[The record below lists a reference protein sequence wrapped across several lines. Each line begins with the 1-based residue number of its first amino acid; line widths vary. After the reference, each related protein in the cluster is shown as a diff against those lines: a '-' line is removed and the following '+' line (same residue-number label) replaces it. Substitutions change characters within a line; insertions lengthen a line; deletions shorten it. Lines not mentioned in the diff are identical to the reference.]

1 MRMLRWAPAFT
12 LLFCTISCPLVAL
25 GQTSGPS
32 VNMVSGTGWTNGDPF
47 LQRQNEP
54 SLAVSTRNTL
64 HLFGGANDYRSVD
77 IAGLAGQS
85 ERADAWLG
93 IFKSFDGGQ
102 TWQSTLLPGFPLD
115 SSPAGTS
122 SPLHG
127 FQAAADPTVRAG
139 TNGLFYYSGIAFN
152 RGSNGA
158 GVVFVSRFIDND
170 NKENGDPTHTNGSLT
185 NLAPTD
191 PVQYLS
197 TVIVDTGN
205 AGQFLDKPWIA
216 TDVPR
221 GTATCSVPFTKP
233 DGTQGTQTIPA
244 GRVYLAYTSFNGNL
258 LDTKIM
264 FSSSQDCGATWSKPT
279 KLSES
284 NSVNQG
290 TIIVVDPSSAN
301 KAAATIYVAWRR
313 FATSS
318 QPDALMIA
326 KSADGG
332 NTFTKALQAVTFPAA
347 CSTTAPASTGC
358 AFDQGTTV
366 ASFRTS
372 AFPALT
378 VDDTGRVY
386 LAWSQRQASGD
397 TLIMMQ
403 VSADG
408 LNWSSAPALM
418 DNGLVLDDN
427 GNAFSN
433 LSGRGHQ
440 LMPSLNFSAGKLSLV
455 YFDFREDHTLGFFTE
470 NPDLTSY
477 TETRQFE
484 GELTGN
490 PGSNL
495 VFNSFV
501 SDAAP
506 PLTTRRHTIDVKG
519 AQASPLPP
527 GSLGVPGFAAFRISR
542 YLFGIN
548 PFDNANQAE
557 QLQVDAPD
565 LPMFEQG
572 TVPFFGDYIDIAA
585 APPFLFQNGKWIFN
599 TNSSNLPV
607 FHAVWT
613 DNRDVVPPSD
623 GNWMHYVPPFST
635 SNPAGSVNT
644 SIFDPTQTV
653 TACQIGVN
661 DGFVASR
668 NQNIYTSIVA
678 PGLVVGSQGNSKPL
692 GFLPGNPAQLLQRAF
707 TVTLRN
713 TTTTQH
719 SFRVSIGNQPS
730 LSNGQPDPK
739 GQASLLQFSGQT
751 SLDVTIGAQSS
762 IARAVFIQS
771 ANPSASVTV
780 NAQEIT
786 APNGSLVPGGLSGFV
801 VFNPDPNAPQILDPD
816 NFGFTNPAILSAET
830 HNPSIANPSI
840 ANPSI
845 ANPSIANP
853 SIANPSIANPS
864 IANPSIANPAVVTSL
879 NPSIANPSI
888 ANPSIANPSIANP
901 SIANQSVTDATY
913 QVTNAGNTTTS
924 YAVKLFQKAP
934 LPAGVN
940 LQLILTKQ
948 YLLPVAQGC
957 NLLQQIQNVVV
968 ANIPNPVFT
977 PAGSLGDPDLPDP
990 AVTNATLALEP
1001 AEIGQ
1006 LVIRANVSDPN
1017 VMQNLLSSA
1026 FTPVVVAHPAN
1037 TGVAIPSATLT
1048 ILSSTLPDGITSN
1061 NYSGPV
1067 SIFGGFG
1074 ALTASISSGLVPPGL
1089 SMDPN
1094 TGLISGT
1101 PTVPGD
1107 YTFTVQVKDS
1117 FIPPA
1122 IATQV
1127 YNLHVASPLMVVA
1140 PGGVDGV
1147 ANAAYT
1153 LNLAA
1158 TGGTGNQ
1165 LWTLASGSLPS
1176 GLSLT
1181 AAGVISG
1188 TPTQVNLAGNTLTLQ
1203 VQDSGSPAQI
1213 ASVTITI
1220 RIAAALKITTAAGA
1234 LPDAIIG
1241 VPYSFTF
1248 QSNGGITPISW
1259 MLAGGQLPAGL
1270 TLNSNGTLSGTPA
1283 ATGSFTF
1290 TVQAGDASSPSQTI
1304 TINVAIK
1311 SASLLIINSAGGA
1324 LPDAIVGK
1332 PYGILLQATGGTAP
1346 FSWTVTAGQL
1356 PAGLTLSAAGVLSGT
1371 PTVTNPTPTA
1381 FTVQVM
1387 DSGSPSQS
1395 KSLAFTIRVPGPLVI
1410 TPASGALPDALAN
1423 VAYTTVLA
1431 TTGGIAPVTWTLT
1444 SGSLPPGMSLSATG
1458 VVSGT
1463 SSAVGNYSFKVQ
1475 AQDSGAPQ
1483 QKATASYTLTV
1494 ASSFAVSF
1502 AVQPSNTQSQA
1513 QITPSVKVL
1522 VVDNFGNPVRG
1533 VVVQITIAVNSGGG
1547 TLTGQTIQTTGQG
1560 GIAVFGGLGITG
1572 KGNGYKLK
1580 ATIISPSSGVGAFAL
1595 SAPFNVF

>member
-1 MRMLRWAPAFT
+1 MRILRWAPAFT
-12 LLFCTISCPLVAL
+12 LLFCTISCPLVIL

-93 IFKSFDGGQ
+93 VFKSFDGGQ

-152 RGSNGA
+152 RGTNGA

-205 AGQFLDKPWIA
+205 SGQFLDKPWIA

-301 KAAATIYVAWRR
+301 NAAATIYVAWRR

-318 QPDALMIA
+318 QPDALIIA
-326 KSADGG
+326 KSTDGG
-332 NTFTKALQAVTFPAA
+332 NTFIKALQAVTFPAA

-358 AFDQGTTV
+358 AFDQGTTA

-386 LAWSQRQASGD
+386 LAWSQRQPSGD
-397 TLIMMQ
+397 ARIMMQ

-408 LNWSSAPALM
+408 LNWSSAPALV
-418 DNGLVLDDN
+418 DNGPVLDDN

-455 YFDFREDHTLGFFTE
+455 YFDFRQDHTLGFFAE
-470 NPDLTSY
+470 NPDQTSY

-484 GELTGN
+484 GELVGDPAST
-490 PGSNL
+490 L

-501 SDAAP
+501 SDASP
-506 PLTTRRHTIDVKG
+506 PLTTRRHTVDLQG

-527 GSLGVPGFAAFRISR
+527 GSLGAPGFSTFRISR

-572 TVPFFGDYIDIAA
+572 AVPFFGDYIDIAA
-585 APPFLFQNGKWIFN
+585 APAFLFQSGKWVFN

-623 GNWMHYVPPFST
+623 GNWAHYVPPFSA
-635 SNPAGSVNT
+635 SNPAGSTNT
-644 SIFDPTQTV
+644 SIFDPTQNV
-653 TACQIGVN
+653 TACVIGVN

-678 PGLVVGSQGNSKPL
+678 PGLVVGSQGNAKPL
-692 GFLPGNPAQLLQRAF
+692 GFLPNNPAQLLQRAF

-713 TTTTQH
+713 TTTTQR
-719 SFRVSIGNQPS
+719 SFRISIGNQPS
-730 LSNGQPDPK
+730 LSNGQPDPQ
-739 GQASLLQFSGQT
+739 GQASLLQFSVQT

-830 HNPSIANPSI
+830 HNPAIANPAI
-840 ANPSI
+840 ANPAI
-845 ANPSIANP
+845 ANPAIANP
-853 SIANPSIANPS
+853 AIANPAIANPA
-864 IANPSIANPAVVTSL
+864 IANPAIANPAVVTSL
-879 NPSIANPSI
+879 NPAIANPAI
-888 ANPSIANPSIANP
+888 ANPAIANPAIANP
-901 SIANQSVTDATY
+901 AIANQSVTDATY

-957 NLLQQIQNVVV
+957 NLLHQIQNVVV

-1001 AEIGQ
+1001 DEFGQ

-1017 VMQNLLSSA
+1017 IMQNLLSSV
-1026 FTPVVVAHPAN
+1026 FTPVVVAHSAN

-1061 NYSGPV
+1061 TYSGPV

-1074 ALTASISSGLVPPGL
+1074 ALRARISSGSLPPGL
-1089 SMDPN
+1089 TIDPN
-1094 TGLISGT
+1094 TGLISGA
-1101 PTVPGD
+1101 PTIPGD
-1107 YTFTVQVKDS
+1107 YTFTVQVNDS
-1117 FIPPA
+1117 FTPPA
-1122 IATQV
+1122 VATQV
-1127 YNLHVASPLMVVA
+1127 YNLHVASPLLVTA
-1140 PGGVDGV
+1140 PAGVDGV
-1147 ANAAYT
+1147 ANAPYT
-1153 LNLAA
+1153 LNLTA
-1158 TGGTGNQ
+1158 TGGTGSQ
-1165 LWTLASGSLPS
+1165 LWTLVSGSLPP

-1181 AAGVISG
+1181 AAGAISG
-1188 TPTQVNLAGNTLTLQ
+1188 TPTQVNLAGNTMTLQ
-1203 VQDSGSPAQI
+1203 VLDSGRPAQI

-1248 QSNGGITPISW
+1248 QSNGGITPIRW
-1259 MLAGGQLPAGL
+1259 TLATGQLPAGL
-1270 TLNSNGTLSGTPA
+1270 TLNSNGVLSGTPT
-1283 ATGSFTF
+1283 ATGSFSF
-1290 TVQAGDASSPSQTI
+1290 TVQAADASSPSQTI
-1304 TINVAIK
+1304 TVNVAIK
-1311 SASLLIINSAGGA
+1311 SVSLLVITSAGGA
-1324 LPDAIVGK
+1324 LPDAIAGK
-1332 PYGILLQATGGTAP
+1332 PYSISLQAMGGTAP
-1346 FSWTVTAGQL
+1346 YTWTVTGGQL
-1356 PAGLTLSAAGVLSGT
+1356 PVGLKLSALGVLSGT
-1371 PTVTNPTPTA
+1371 PTVANPNPTA
-1381 FTVQVM
+1381 FFVQVR
-1387 DSGSPSQS
+1387 DSGSPSQT
-1395 KSLAFTIRVPGPLVI
+1395 KSLALTIRVPGPLVI
-1410 TPASGALPDALAN
+1410 SPASGALPDALAN
-1423 VAYTTVLA
+1423 VAYGTALT
-1431 TTGGIAPVTWTLT
+1431 TTGGIGPVTWSVI
-1444 SGSLPPGMSLSATG
+1444 SGSLPPGMSLGAAG
-1458 VVSGT
+1458 VVGGA
-1463 SSAVGNYSFKVQ
+1463 SSAVGNYAFTVQ
-1475 AQDSGAPQ
+1475 AMDSGTPQ
-1483 QKATASYTLTV
+1483 QKATASYTLAV
-1494 ASSFAVSF
+1494 ASRFTVSF
-1502 AVQPSNTQSQA
+1502 AVQPDNTQSQT

-1522 VVDNFGNPVRG
+1522 IVDNFGNPVRG
-1533 VVVQITIAVNSGGG
+1533 AVVQMTIAVNPGGG

-1560 GIAVFGGLGITG
+1560 GIAVFGGLGISGNG
-1572 KGNGYKLK
+1572 KGYQLK
-1580 ATIISPSSGVGAFAL
+1580 ATVISPSNGTGAFAL
-1595 SAPFNVF
+1595 SAPFSVF